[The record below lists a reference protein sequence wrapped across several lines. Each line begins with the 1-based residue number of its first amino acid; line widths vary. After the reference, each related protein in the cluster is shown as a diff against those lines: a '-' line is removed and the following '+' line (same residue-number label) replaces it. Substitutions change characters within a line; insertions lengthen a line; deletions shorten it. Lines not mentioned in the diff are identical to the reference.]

1 MALFLCE
8 YICWCPWFLPPCI
21 RCWRKCLTKTNFLF
35 MHCKKKKKEK
45 KAPVLGML
53 YFSIFRLCAQTDHKA
68 FIPTGN
74 QLQLFLCQFS
84 PTPQFRW
91 TCSPTEPT
99 MKDLSSFSLSTS
111 DIFFFF
117 FDCSLYA
124 DGMQRMQIR
133 ALLCARPL
141 PWMNAAL
148 NEATLTPV
156 YTGAREHAQIT
167 IGGFA
172 CPLSHALSQTSNAQQ
187 LKEEDTEARGSLV
200 LQFIIQRF
208 GKVEGCD
215 KAKIKNLWNPFF
227 KIKFCVHLK
236 LCQSYLIFW
245 ITHTNVKYYNLGT
258 TFS

>member
-117 FDCSLYA
+117 FFWLLPLCRRHAAYANTRSFMRETPPLNECSLKWGHTHTRLHRGQGTCTNYNRWIC
-124 DGMQRMQIR
+124 M
-133 ALLCARPL
+133 P
-141 PWMNAAL
+141 
-148 NEATLTPV
+148 TLTRPQSNIKRSAAEGRRHRSTWFTGVTV
-156 YTGAREHAQIT
+156 YH
-167 IGGFA
+167 
-172 CPLSHALSQTSNAQQ
+172 P
-187 LKEEDTEARGSLV
+187 
-200 LQFIIQRF
+200 
-208 GKVEGCD
+208 KVWESGRM
-215 KAKIKNLWNPFF
+215 W
-227 KIKFCVHLK
+227 
-236 LCQSYLIFW
+236 
-245 ITHTNVKYYNLGT
+245 
-258 TFS
+258 